1 MSKLARS
8 RSAQRGFSL
17 IELAVTLAVFGL
29 LLGAAFPSMSD
40 WLRNTRVRNAA
51 ESMQA
56 GLQKART
63 EAIRSNDTVTFWL
76 VAGSDER
83 RVDSSC
89 ALSASAGS
97 WIVGRDDPSGMC
109 ATAPSTTVAPKIVDS
124 HAAGDGG
131 SGVSVAAS
139 GTGGAG
145 ATCVRFN
152 GFGRVADAAA
162 LPADNCRSPDGISTI
177 DLTHTS
183 GARRLRIVVSSAGS
197 VRLCDR
203 DVAGA
208 DPRACP

>member
-1 MSKLARS
+1 MAART
-8 RSAQRGFSL
+8 AQRGFSM
-17 IELAVTLAVFGL
+17 IEVAVTLTVFAL

-51 ESMQA
+51 ESIQA

-83 RVDSSC
+83 RLDATC
-89 ALSASAGS
+89 ALSSVSGS
-97 WIVGRDDPSGMC
+97 WVVGRDDPSGLC
-109 ATAPSTTVAPKIVDS
+109 ATAPSVVVAPMIVET

-131 SGVSVAAS
+131 SGVSVAAAS
-139 GTGGAG
+139 AGGGEAS
-145 ATCVRFN
+145 CVRFN
-152 GFGRVADAAA
+152 GFGRVADATL
-162 LPADNCRSPDGISTI
+162 LPDDNCRSPNQISTI
-177 DLTHTS
+177 DLTHLS

-203 DVAGA
+203 DAAGG